1 MYQDV
6 NFCIPTE
13 IDAIEGRI
21 SIGKTKYTGFS
32 GWFCGAI
39 RFFCFLLTMPR

>member
-13 IDAIEGRI
+13 IDAIEGAY
-21 SIGKTKYTGFS
+21 KYRKDYVY
-32 GWFCGAI
+32 
-39 RFFCFLLTMPR
+39 RF

>member
-13 IDAIEGRI
+13 IDAIEGAY
-21 SIGKTKYTGFS
+21 KC

-39 RFFCFLLTMPR
+39 RFFLLESRFFCFLLTMPR

>member
-13 IDAIEGRI
+13 IDAMASISVGIDAIEGAY
-21 SIGKTKYTGFS
+21 KY
-32 GWFCGAI
+32 
-39 RFFCFLLTMPR
+39 RKD

>member
-13 IDAIEGRI
+13 NDAIEGAY
-21 SIGKTKYTGFS
+21 KYRKDYRNFQK
-32 GWFCGAI
+32 
-39 RFFCFLLTMPR
+39 